1 MKQDTIAAIATAPG
15 RAGIGIIRLSGPD
28 AEAVLG
34 RVFRPAS
41 AAAWPL
47 ESHRMTYGRVMDG
60 SVPVDECMAVL
71 MRAPRSYT
79 REDVAE
85 LQLHG
90 GSYNGQRALRL
101 CLDAGARLAEPGEFS
116 RRAFLNGRMDLS
128 EAEAVMALIAADS
141 EAAHRAAV
149 QQLTGGAASFIRR
162 AADELYSIEA
172 GAAAC
177 MDYPEEIGEEEA
189 AGDLLPR
196 LEKLTDGLAR
206 AADERSARLVRDGL
220 QVVLCGRPNVGKSSL
235 LNALLGEE
243 KAIVTEIPGTTRD
256 IVSGDMTL
264 NGCAVHL
271 TDTAGIRETDDP
283 VEKIGVR
290 RAEKAMEG
298 ADVILALID
307 GAAPL
312 APEDEAL
319 LASLDGDRAAV
330 VLSKEDLETVTS
342 EEDIRRIRPGLP
354 VLTVSSM
361 RPESLAAL
369 RQLLAER
376 CALRDG
382 LVLTQPRQLDAAHRA
397 VALLKSAAEALRQG
411 QPIDLALADM
421 QSAASALAEI
431 TGDQAD
437 ERLLDAV
444 FSQFCVGK

>member
-15 RAGIGIIRLSGPD
+15 RAGIGIIRLSGPE
-28 AEAVLG
+28 AEAVLS

-41 AAAWPL
+41 ARAWPL
-47 ESHRMTYGRVMDG
+47 PSHLMTYGHVMDG
-60 SVPVDECMAVL
+60 GVPVDECMAVL

-90 GSYNGQRALRL
+90 GSYNGQRALKL

-141 EAAHRAAV
+141 EAAHRAAA
-149 QQLTGGAASFIRR
+149 QQLTGGAASFIRK

-177 MDYPEEIGEEEA
+177 MDYPEEISEEEA

-196 LEKLTDGLAR
+196 LERLTEQLLR
-206 AADERSARLVRDGL
+206 AADERSARLIRDGL
-220 QVVLCGRPNVGKSSL
+220 RVVLCGRPNVGKSSL

-243 KAIVTEIPGTTRD
+243 RAIVTEIPGTTRD
-256 IVSGDMTL
+256 IVTGDMTL

-271 TDTAGIRETDDP
+271 TDTAGIRETEDP
-283 VEKIGVR
+283 VERIGVD
-290 RAEKAMEG
+290 RAGKAMRD

-312 APEDEAL
+312 TAEDEAL
-319 LASLDGDRAAV
+319 LASLDAERAV
-330 VLSKEDLETVTS
+330 VLLSKEDLAAVTAES
-342 EEDIRRIRPGLP
+342 DIRRIRPDLP
-354 VLTVSSM
+354 VLMVSS
-361 RPESLAAL
+361 RRESSLDAL
-369 RQLLAER
+369 RSLLTER
-376 CALRDG
+376 CALREG
-382 LVLTQPRQLDAAHRA
+382 IVLTQPRQLDAAHRA
-397 VALLKSAAEALRQG
+397 AALLQSAAGALRQG